1 MAFVGLKFFAQHLF
15 QFFPDGTV
23 KDVTTDSS
31 EDSSEKPDAP
41 EPQPEP
47 EPEPEVEPELE
58 VEPETEPEVEV
69 FSDLLETPKP
79 KARRG
84 RPKKSSS

>member
-47 EPEPEVEPELE
+47 DPEPEVEPAREAEPLLGVE
-58 VEPETEPEVEV
+58 PTLEPETRV
-69 FSDLLETPKP
+69 SSP

>member
-23 KDVTTDSS
+23 KDVTKDSS

-47 EPEPEVEPELE
+47 EPEPEVEPML
-58 VEPETEPEVEV
+58 EPEIQG
-69 FSDLLETPKP
+69 SSP

-84 RPKKSSS
+84 RPKKPTS

>member
-47 EPEPEVEPELE
+47 DPEPEVEPELE
-58 VEPETEPEVEV
+58 VEPLLEVEPTLEPETRV
-69 FSDLLETPKP
+69 SSP

>member
-23 KDVTTDSS
+23 KDVTKDSS
-31 EDSSEKPDAP
+31 EDSSEKPDVP

-58 VEPETEPEVEV
+58 PEIQVA
-69 FSDLLETPKP
+69 SDLQETPKP

-84 RPKKSSS
+84 RPKKPTSSD

>member
-47 EPEPEVEPELE
+47 DPEPEVEPELE
-58 VEPETEPEVEV
+58 VEPLLEVEPT
-69 FSDLLETPKP
+69 LAPETRVSSPN
-79 KARRG
+79 ARRG